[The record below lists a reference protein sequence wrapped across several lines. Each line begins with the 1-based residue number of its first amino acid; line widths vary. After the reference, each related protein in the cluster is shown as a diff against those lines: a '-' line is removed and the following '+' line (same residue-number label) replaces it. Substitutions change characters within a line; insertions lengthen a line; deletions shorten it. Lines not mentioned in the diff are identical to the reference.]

1 MAGRGRRDGVDHVG
15 YSEISGPS
23 NCRGTTGLCISVCDR
38 HPQGLGD
45 YGKSVVLIML
55 GGMQQD
61 DGEGLVWVW
70 LVLFGAAT
78 GRERCCMDRVMSGA
92 NRTGCLDN
100 SCSQG

>member
-1 MAGRGRRDGVDHVG
+1 M
-15 YSEISGPS
+15 
-23 NCRGTTGLCISVCDR
+23 CDR

-70 LVLFGAAT
+70 LVLSGAAT
-78 GRERCCMDRVMSGA
+78 GRERCCMDRVMTA
-92 NRTGCLDN
+92 RPKV
-100 SCSQG
+100 QKAEPIKREA